1 MKTMYI
7 KLVCF
12 ITVLLIMMSVTM
24 FGQEKEKMV
33 KKIFAEFSGN
43 KPGVSA
49 AVFHNGKIVFTYVSG
64 LADLEKGTLIKP
76 ETNFR
81 LASFS
86 KQFTAMCVLIL
97 KEEGKL
103 KFTDNLCNFFPDFP
117 EYGKKITVKN
127 LFNHTSGLLDYE
139 DLLTDTVYQV
149 LDSDVLKIMKGV
161 DSTYF
166 ETGTE
171 FRYSNTAYALL
182 AMIVEKVS
190 GQKFSQF
197 LKEKILSPLGMDN
210 SVAFRK
216 GESEVPNRAYGY
228 AQKDNTFV
236 FSDQSTTSAVWGD
249 GGLYSSTLDIFK
261 WDQALYTE
269 KLVKKET
276 LMEAYTPN
284 ILPNGKNSGYGYG
297 WYIGTYRGLNRVYH
311 TGDTCGFRTVFQ
323 RYPEKN
329 FAVVVLVNRREPE
342 MMKYAD
348 QLTDLFLLD

>member
-1 MKTMYI
+1 MKTMYVRFVNVMTI
-7 KLVCF
+7 LF
-12 ITVLLIMMSVTM
+12 IFMSM
-24 FGQEKEKMV
+24 PMLAQEKEKIV
-33 KKIFAEFSGN
+33 EKIFAEYKGD

-64 LADLEKGTLIKP
+64 LADLEKGTLITP

-86 KQFTAMCVLIL
+86 KQFTAMCVMIL

-103 KFTDNLCNFFPDFP
+103 NYTDNLCDFFPDFP
-117 EYGKKITVKN
+117 AYGKKITVKN

-139 DLLTDTVYQV
+139 DLLTDTAYQV
-149 LDSDVLKIMKGV
+149 LDSDVLEIMKGV

-166 ETGTE
+166 ETGTQ

-190 GQKFSQF
+190 GKKFSQF
-197 LKEKILSPLGMDN
+197 MKEKVLDPLEMNN
-210 SVAFRK
+210 SVEFRE
-216 GESEVPNRAYGY
+216 GENQVPNRAYGY

-249 GGLYSSTLDIFK
+249 GGLYSSTVDIFK

-269 KLVKKET
+269 KLIKKET
-276 LMEAYTPN
+276 LMEAYTPTVLSTREN
-284 ILPNGKNSGYGYG
+284 TGYGYG
-297 WYIGTYRGLNRVYH
+297 WYIDVYKGLKRVYH
-311 TGDTCGFRTVFQ
+311 TGDTCGFRTIFQ

-329 FAVVVLVNRREPE
+329 FSVVVLVNRREPE
-342 MMKYAD
+342 MIQYAN